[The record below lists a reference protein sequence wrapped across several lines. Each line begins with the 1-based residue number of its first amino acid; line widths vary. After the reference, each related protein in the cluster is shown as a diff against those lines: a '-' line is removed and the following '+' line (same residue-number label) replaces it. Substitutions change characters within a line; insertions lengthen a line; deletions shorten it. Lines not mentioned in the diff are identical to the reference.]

1 MALPP
6 SILIGG
12 PTASGKTALAIALA
26 RQLGGEIVNAD
37 SMQLYKGLEILSAQP
52 DAQERADVPHHLFG
66 VADPS
71 ERWSAGRWAD
81 AAMEALST
89 INARGRRAIF
99 VGGTGLY
106 FKVLTQG
113 LAPVSPIPAQVR
125 NYTLQLAQKG
135 YEALRKKAAE
145 LDPKGA
151 ARIKPGDSQ
160 RLIRLIEVVTATGQ
174 TMAGIHAGTRPFI
187 ARADWA
193 GFALHPDRAALYE
206 RIEARFDM
214 MMAAGALE
222 EARALHASGL
232 DRNLP
237 AMKAVGL
244 RPLLAHLDGTL
255 TLEEATAQGKTDSR
269 RYAKRQFTWFANQH
283 PDWTR
288 LDAETP
294 ADNLERALAAMDTAE
309 LT

>member
-1 MALPP
+1 MTMPRC
-6 SILIGG
+6 ILIGG

-52 DAQERADVPHHLFG
+52 EAQERAGVPHHLFG

-81 AAMEALST
+81 AAMAALST
-89 INARGRRAIF
+89 INSQGRRAIF

-113 LAPVSPIPAQVR
+113 LAPVSPIPFKVR
-125 NYTLQLAQKG
+125 HYTVELAQKG
-135 YEALRKKAAE
+135 YEALRNRACE
-145 LDPKGA
+145 LDPEGA

-160 RLIRLIEVVTATGQ
+160 RLIRLIEVVTATGRS
-174 TMAGIHAGTRPFI
+174 MADIHAGTRAFI

-206 RIEARFDM
+206 RIEARFDA
-214 MMAAGALE
+214 MMAAGALD
-222 EARALHASGL
+222 EARALHARGL

-244 RPLLAHLDGTL
+244 RPLLAHLDGSL
-255 TLEEATAQGKTDSR
+255 TLEQAIAQARTDSR

-283 PDWTR
+283 ADWTR
-288 LDAETP
+288 LDAATP
-294 ADNLERALAAMDTAE
+294 GDNLERALAALDMADRT
-309 LT
+309 